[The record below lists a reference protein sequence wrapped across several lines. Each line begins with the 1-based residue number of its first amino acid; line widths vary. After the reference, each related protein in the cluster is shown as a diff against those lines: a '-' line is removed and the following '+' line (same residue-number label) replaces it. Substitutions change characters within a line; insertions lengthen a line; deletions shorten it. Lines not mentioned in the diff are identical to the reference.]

1 MFQYYNNE
9 SLRKLVVGFGN
20 LFNDMYVAK
29 YDKDGEMIEKDRVP
43 LTYGP
48 KEKFIRRIKEVSTIS
63 DTTRTRITLPRMGF
77 ERLGM
82 SYDPTRKANK
92 LRTTSGTISDGSQ
105 VYNYAE
111 VPYLI
116 NFGL

>member
-1 MFQYYNNE
+1 VFQYYNNE

-29 YDKDGEMIEKDRVP
+29 YDKDGDIIEKDRVP

-77 ERLGM
+77 EMLGM

-111 VPYLI
+111 FHIL
-116 NFGL
+116 